1 MTQIKLGKS
10 GADVYD
16 IDGEK
21 ILKHVCRDKLR
32 ENQGEYVYEK
42 KSINFAFP
50 AFCFRTFQKTYPSA
64 SSDAGV
70 LIPSSRSSR

>member
-10 GADVYD
+10 GADVYY

-50 AFCFRTFQKTYPSA
+50 AFCFFHACFLTGIF
-64 SSDAGV
+64 
-70 LIPSSRSSR
+70 